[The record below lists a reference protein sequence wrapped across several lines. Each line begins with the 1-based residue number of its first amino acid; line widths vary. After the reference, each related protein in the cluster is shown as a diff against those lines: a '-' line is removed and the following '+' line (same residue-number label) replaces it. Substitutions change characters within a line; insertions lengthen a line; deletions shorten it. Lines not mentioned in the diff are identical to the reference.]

1 MMPVSLPDAA
11 ALSQSTR
18 KLLAKRQARANALPA
33 GQIDADWTSF
43 RRTKSSDEVALA
55 LSNAFHGKCAYCE
68 QESAKDI
75 EHFYPKSRHP
85 DRMYVWT
92 NFLWSCKNCNT
103 EKLAVFPLTAAGEPT
118 LLNPTQD
125 EPLDYFRWNEVSGK
139 IIPHLD
145 PARGERA
152 SQTRDLLELDQFA
165 LAEERR
171 SKLANVVYL
180 LSRVVS
186 EDPVQEDTRHR
197 VREEL
202 APHRPWLGIVRQ
214 LFRHRSPKYAPLV
227 GAAQVKLPELT
238 ELIMAWLDAS
248 HSPE

>member
-1 MMPVSLPDAA
+1 MMPVTLPDVV
-11 ALSQSTR
+11 ALTLRTR
-18 KLLAKRQARANALPA
+18 KLLAKRQARANSLQA
-33 GQIDADWTSF
+33 GQIDVDWASF
-43 RRTKSSDEVALA
+43 RRTKSSDEIALT

-75 EHFYPKSRHP
+75 EHFYPKSRHL
-85 DRMYVWT
+85 DRMYTWT

-103 EKLAVFPLTAAGEPT
+103 EKLAVFPLTATGEAI

-125 EPLDYFRWNEVSGK
+125 EPLDFFRWNELSGK

-145 PARGERA
+145 PVRGNRA
-152 SQTRDLLELDQFA
+152 TQTRDRLKLDQFA

-186 EDPVQEDTRHR
+186 ETPIQDDTCQRL
-197 VREEL
+197 REEL

-214 LFRHRSPKYAPLV
+214 LFRHPSPKYALLV
-227 GAAQVKLPELT
+227 RTAQAKFPEL
-238 ELIMAWLDAS
+238 MAMTMPW
-248 HSPE
+248 